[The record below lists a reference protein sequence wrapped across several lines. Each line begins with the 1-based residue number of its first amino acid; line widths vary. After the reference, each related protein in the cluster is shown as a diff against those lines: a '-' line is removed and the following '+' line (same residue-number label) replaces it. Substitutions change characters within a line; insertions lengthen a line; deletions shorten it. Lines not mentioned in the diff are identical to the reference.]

1 MTDSDLIDGLDENEG
16 IYFQEE
22 EELLEVKEETKKEFD
37 QRLNEE
43 VNRNKELIWSRDIA
57 LENFE
62 KLKKQK
68 ASLKKQLQA
77 ANDNL
82 EVAKFANAELNQNT
96 LPESPKKKTQNIIPD
111 NHKSE
116 VEIAELH
123 SAIKL
128 AESTLNSLKDKL
140 KQQEKM
146 WANES
151 FRLKN
156 EYSRLVSENQQINN
170 LLESDVFRSVL
181 SSGDE
186 DEDQFTDPDPHSKL
200 LIKPEQQ
207 ESIAKPKFQ
216 TRIIEHR
223 EESEEQDLD
232 MNICIKEE
240 KSEKQLTNENRFS
253 RITDIKNPYE
263 KPKFAG
269 IIKCKEPDIS
279 MYNINFSYMPKG
291 DPCREGKKLV
301 FPNGDIML
309 KLRDGTKIKTPT
321 MTLLI
326 YKDGSIRQIFEDGAS
341 AYKFSNGVVEVT
353 LPDKTV
359 IQDFPSNG
367 QREIHYSNGD
377 ILVTYSNGS
386 KKYITKDKC
395 ETTKPD
401 GTVEIEDR

>member
-186 DEDQFTDPDPHSKL
+186 DEDQFTDPEPH
-200 LIKPEQQ
+200 
-207 ESIAKPKFQ
+207 
-216 TRIIEHR
+216 
-223 EESEEQDLD
+223 
-232 MNICIKEE
+232 
-240 KSEKQLTNENRFS
+240 
-253 RITDIKNPYE
+253 
-263 KPKFAG
+263 
-269 IIKCKEPDIS
+269 
-279 MYNINFSYMPKG
+279 
-291 DPCREGKKLV
+291 
-301 FPNGDIML
+301 
-309 KLRDGTKIKTPT
+309 
-321 MTLLI
+321 
-326 YKDGSIRQIFEDGAS
+326 
-341 AYKFSNGVVEVT
+341 
-353 LPDKTV
+353 
-359 IQDFPSNG
+359 
-367 QREIHYSNGD
+367 
-377 ILVTYSNGS
+377 
-386 KKYITKDKC
+386 
-395 ETTKPD
+395 
-401 GTVEIEDR
+401 